1 MAEISLDSIDGLRP
15 NDVVPSIAEH
25 DGKPA
30 LRLVLSK
37 DAETPDCPTFAI
49 IGGISFANGV
59 IELEVAGDTLA
70 DAPPAAR
77 GFIGVAFRI
86 KDDLTAFEGIY
97 LRPKN
102 GRAEDQ
108 LRRNRACQYFSY
120 PDYKFDHLRETAAGE
135 YESYVDLVPGA
146 WTKMR
151 IEVEGASARLYV
163 HGAEQP
169 CLVVN
174 DLKHGPDMVGGI
186 GLYIDSGTEG
196 FFRGLKVWQR

>member
-1 MAEISLDSIDGLRP
+1 MAEFALHSVDGLRP
-15 NDVVPSIAEH
+15 NDVLPSIADH
-25 DGKPA
+25 HGAPA
-30 LRLVLSK
+30 LRLVLTP

-49 IGGISFANGV
+49 VEGVEFGDGV
-59 IELEVAGDTLA
+59 IELEVAGDALP

-86 KDDLTAFEGIY
+86 KDDLSAFEGIY
-97 LRPKN
+97 IRPKN
-102 GRAEDQ
+102 GRAGDQ
-108 LRRNRACQYFSY
+108 LRRNRSCQYFSS
-120 PDYKFDHLRETAAGE
+120 PAYKFDYLRETAAGE

-151 IEVEGASARLYV
+151 IEVAGETARLYV

-169 CLVVN
+169 TLVVN
-174 DLKHGPDMVGGI
+174 DLKHGAGARGGI

-196 FFRGLKVWQR
+196 FFRGLRVTG

>member
-1 MAEISLDSIDGLRP
+1 MTP
-15 NDVVPSIAEH
+15 
-25 DGKPA
+25 
-30 LRLVLSK
+30 

-49 IGGISFANGV
+49 VEGVEFGDGV
-59 IELEVAGDTLA
+59 IELEVAGDALP

-86 KDDLTAFEGIY
+86 KDDLSAFEGIY
-97 LRPKN
+97 IRPKN
-102 GRAEDQ
+102 GRAGDQ
-108 LRRNRACQYFSY
+108 LRRNRSCQYFSY
-120 PDYKFDHLRETAAGE
+120 PDYKFDYLRETAAGE

-151 IEVEGASARLYV
+151 IEVAGETARLYV

-169 CLVVN
+169 TLVVN
-174 DLKHGPDMVGGI
+174 DLKHGAGARGGI

-196 FFRGLKVWQR
+196 FFRGLKVTG

>member
-1 MAEISLDSIDGLRP
+1 MAEFALHSIDGLRP
-15 NDVVPSIAEH
+15 NDVLPSIADH
-25 DGKPA
+25 HGAAA
-30 LRLVLSK
+30 LRLVLTP

-49 IGGISFANGV
+49 VEGVEFGDGV

-77 GFIGVAFRI
+77 GFIGIAFRI
-86 KDDLTAFEGIY
+86 ADDLSAFEGIY
-97 LRPKN
+97 IRPKN
-102 GRAEDQ
+102 GRAGDQ
-108 LRRNRACQYFSY
+108 LRRNRSCQYFSY
-120 PDYKFDHLRETAAGE
+120 PDFKFDYLRETAAGE

-151 IEVEGASARLYV
+151 IEVAGETARLYV

-169 CLVVN
+169 TLVVN
-174 DLKHGPDMVGGI
+174 DLKHGADARGGI

-196 FFRGLKVWQR
+196 FFRGLRVTG